1 MKRAVIALIL
11 FSLLFIGVLVNGYFL
26 DKTITKS
33 KAEIRE
39 MQLYSHTSP
48 RLAVYD
54 CLLAEENWNKRE
66 RYLMLFIDRNET
78 AAISVL
84 YAQMVAAAKYESKGE
99 FEMCRASL
107 ETALS
112 QLENISRI
120 RWQYLF

>member
-26 DKTITKS
+26 DKTITKA
-33 KAEIRE
+33 KEEIAE
-39 MQLYSHTSP
+39 MQFYAFASP
-48 RLAVYD
+48 KFAVYSS
-54 CLLAEENWNKRE
+54 LVAKENWNRRE
-66 RYLMLFIDRNET
+66 KYLMLFIDRNET

-84 YAQMVAAAKYESKGE
+84 YAQMVAAAKYESIGE

-120 RWQYLF
+120 RLQYLL